1 MATVVLRDGDVV
13 APDEL
18 RAHCA
23 ARLAGFKVPKVVEF
37 ADVLPRTASGQ
48 AAPAPALIGGVS
60 SAMSFE
66 ESESPNQL
74 TIEQL
79 AAQSGMS
86 VRNIRA
92 HQARGLLDPPEVRSR
107 VGYYGPEHL
116 AQLRLVREL
125 QDDGFNLG
133 GIKRLLDDTQGTA
146 ERLRRFGEALH
157 APRRAVS
164 RVRRSRSRSS
174 ASGFVSARTRRPRCS
189 PRRSASACSCRSA
202 TGGSPAPSPS
212 LLAIAEE
219 VVGRGI
225 SLRSALSILEEI
237 DRHCESVSRSFVELF
252 LHEIWKPFAQA
263 DMPAE
268 RWPEMEQAVERLGP
282 VASEAVMA
290 IFQRRLSAQIEGAF
304 REIVRR
310 LAERTDGTEE

>member
-1 MATVVLRDGDVV
+1 MSS
-13 APDEL
+13 
-18 RAHCA
+18 A
-23 ARLAGFKVPKVVEF
+23 AR
-37 ADVLPRTASGQ
+37 
-48 AAPAPALIGGVS
+48 
-60 SAMSFE
+60 FE
-66 ESESPNQL
+66 EADSPNQL

-92 HQARGLLDPPEVRSR
+92 HQARGLLDPPEVRAR

-146 ERLRRFGEALH
+146 ERLRRFGEA
-157 APRRAVS
+157 
-164 RVRRSRSRSS
+164 
-174 ASGFVSARTRRPRCS
+174 VSAAATTEPGETLTLEELGKRFRV
-189 PRRSASACSCRSA
+189 SAQDAPEVLAEAERL
-202 TGGSPAPSPS
+202 GVLVPIGDDRFRAPSPS

-268 RWPEMEQAVERLGP
+268 RWPEIERAVERLGP

-290 IFQRRLSAQIEGAF
+290 IFQRRLSGQIEGAVE
-304 REIVRR
+304 EIARR
-310 LAERTDGTEE
+310 LSERAPDAGAD